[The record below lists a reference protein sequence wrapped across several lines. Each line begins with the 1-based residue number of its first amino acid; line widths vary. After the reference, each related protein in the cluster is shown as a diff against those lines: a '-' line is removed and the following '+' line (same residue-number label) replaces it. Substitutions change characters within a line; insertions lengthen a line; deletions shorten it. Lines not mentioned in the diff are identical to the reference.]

1 LVNDLVRLFVLGLLR
16 DDTIIETPVVKE
28 AIRRLPSHLKDA
40 RTMRMKRALDLS
52 MKQAVLPE
60 ELQPTEKDDI
70 GYLVP
75 YILEVE
81 REWAY
86 RRAFRLE

>member
-1 LVNDLVRLFVLGLLR
+1 MFR
-16 DDTIIETPVVKE
+16 DDTIIETPAVKE
-28 AIRRLPSHLKDA
+28 AIRRLPTNLKDE

-52 MKQAVLPE
+52 MKQAVLPQ
-60 ELQPTEKDDI
+60 ELQPTEADDA

-75 YILEVE
+75 YIQEVE